1 MGLLS
6 LLKSVIGLGGSGSDT
21 RSGTRESGQR
31 DVDVAVE
38 HEPDAEPA
46 TGSEAAVKG
55 TETADVTAAETQ
67 SATPGDGSATATET
81 ETETEGDDEGVE
93 TAEEIGAD
101 EEEEAT
107 ETDETE
113 ADEDEEAE
121 PATAV
126 ENADE
131 PVDTIKGIGP
141 SYAERLA
148 DIGIETVGDLLEH
161 DAEEIAAETDLSE
174 KRVGR
179 WLDRARGGE

>member
-101 EEEEAT
+101 EEEAT